1 MTIVLQRTGDPAN
14 LNRLRPHL
22 ELLANIDPNPGMW
35 EHAQLLIFFSTFE
48 VNNTRELLLTFFPS
62 QPLCPWWL
70 ILDAVSPTWEQ
81 LENAMVAVKTVVHG
95 LVDFIQ
101 NYSRKGHETPQ
112 VSIFITFLT
121 AIISNPV
128 SS

>member
-1 MTIVLQRTGDPAN
+1 M
-14 LNRLRPHL
+14 
-22 ELLANIDPNPGMW
+22 
-35 EHAQLLIFFSTFE
+35 
-48 VNNTRELLLTFFPS
+48 PS
-62 QPLCPWWL
+62 PWWL

-112 VSIFITFLT
+112 VNTFIVLT
-121 AIISNPV
+121 LLSLTEVHLEHLTSCLVNGLFI
-128 SS
+128 

>member
-1 MTIVLQRTGDPAN
+1 MLFKKLFPIHKKFTANEFVFLISSAWRT
-14 LNRLRPHL
+14 
-22 ELLANIDPNPGMW
+22 
-35 EHAQLLIFFSTFE
+35 
-48 VNNTRELLLTFFPS
+48 
-62 QPLCPWWL
+62 

-112 VSIFITFLT
+112 VSKVISLLT
-121 AIISNPV
+121 ALISNGAC
-128 SS
+128 

>member
-1 MTIVLQRTGDPAN
+1 MI
-14 LNRLRPHL
+14 
-22 ELLANIDPNPGMW
+22 
-35 EHAQLLIFFSTFE
+35 SY
-48 VNNTRELLLTFFPS
+48 TRSLLLTIFFLIS
-62 QPLCPWWL
+62 SSWWT

-112 VSIFITFLT
+112 VSKVISLPDCSYFLMEH
-121 AIISNPV
+121 AEHLNSLFG
-128 SS
+128 

>member
-1 MTIVLQRTGDPAN
+1 MEKYPIAYTFT
-14 LNRLRPHL
+14 
-22 ELLANIDPNPGMW
+22 
-35 EHAQLLIFFSTFE
+35 TFE
-48 VNNTRELLLTFFPS
+48 VNNTKELLLTKSPS
-62 QPLCPWWL
+62 FPWWL
-70 ILDAVSPTWEQ
+70 FVDAVSPTWEQ

-112 VSIFITFLT
+112 VSIFIALLIAF
-121 AIISNPV
+121 ISNGG